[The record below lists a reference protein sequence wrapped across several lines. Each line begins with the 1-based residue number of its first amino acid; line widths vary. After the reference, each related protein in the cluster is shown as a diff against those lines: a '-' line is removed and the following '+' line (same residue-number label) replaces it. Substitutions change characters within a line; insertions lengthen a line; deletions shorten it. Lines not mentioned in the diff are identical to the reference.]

1 MNVGRLRSGAVVVA
15 DEPDPFAGPGEVVVR
30 LAACGVCGTDLE
42 KLRGNYKTA
51 GKIGHEPA
59 GVVDAVG
66 AGVTGLW
73 AGQRVFVHHHVPCY
87 NCDVCRRGDFTFCP
101 TYSQTNIDPGGFAD
115 RFRVPAE
122 NVARGAVLPLD
133 PSVGWEAATLIEPAA
148 CALTALRRVDFRS
161 GDSVFVVGL
170 GPVGILYGLVAR
182 AIGASWVGGAE
193 ISAFRRAAALRAGFS
208 AVVDPRDAPAVD
220 KVVHAATR
228 DRGVDLAV
236 AATGAPPA
244 VALAARLARRAGTM
258 NVFGLPEAG
267 RTLDADL
274 QELYLRGVR
283 VIPSYATTER
293 EIPDVH
299 ALLVHRRLDVSGLV
313 THTFPLARLP
323 EAFAL
328 AGRPEEAVKVAVTG
342 PAFGGPS
349 R

>member
-1 MNVGRLRSGAVVVA
+1 MNVGRLRGNSVVVSE
-15 DEPDPFAGPGEVVVR
+15 EPDPAAGSGEVVVR

-42 KLRGNYKTA
+42 KVRGNYQTA
-51 GKIGHEPA
+51 GRIGHEPVGVIDA
-59 GVVDAVG
+59 IGSGVV
-66 AGVTGLW
+66 GLW
-73 AGQRVFVHHHVPCY
+73 PGQRVFVHHHVPCY

-101 TYSQTNIDPGGFAD
+101 TYSTTNIDPGGFSD

-122 NVARGAVLPLD
+122 NVVRHAVMPLD
-133 PSVGWEAATLIEPAA
+133 PSVSWEAGTLIEPAA
-148 CALTALRRVDFRS
+148 CALTALRRVDFRA

-170 GPVGILYGLVAR
+170 GPVGILYGLVAK

-193 ISAFRRAAALRAGFS
+193 VSAFRRAAAVRAGFA

-220 KVVHAATR
+220 RLVHPATGG
-228 DRGVDLAV
+228 RGVDLAV

-244 VALAARLARRAGTM
+244 IALAARLARRAGTL
-258 NVFGLPEAG
+258 NIFGLPGAG
-267 RTLDADL
+267 RALDADL

-293 EIPDVH
+293 EIPEVQ
-299 ALLVHRRLDVSGLV
+299 ALLVHRRLDVTGLV
-313 THTFPLARLP
+313 THTVPLPRLP

-342 PAFGGPS
+342 PAYAAPG